1 LGVVSLVAGTL
12 VVFLVNAA
20 PVWVRAV
27 IAVVWFAV
35 LVALTAIVVRA
46 VRARRGT

>member
-1 LGVVSLVAGTL
+1 MIALVGGTL
-12 VVFLVNAA
+12 IVFLINAA

-27 IAVVWFAV
+27 LAVAWFAV

-46 VRARRGT
+46 VRARRAT